1 MRRVWATKDELDIR
15 GDLKLM
21 ELTEDMAQDRK
32 LWRARISTCSKI
44 GDFR

>member
-1 MRRVWATKDELDIR
+1 MSWKEVIR

-21 ELTEDMAQDRK
+21 GLMEDMTQDRK
-32 LWRARISTCSKI
+32 LWRARIRTCSEI